1 MPTLYDNFSQVRQ
14 YIDQG
19 KPDLTSYVTKTELAN
34 CSYATTSQLSS
45 YLPLSG
51 GTLNGNLTLGNTYFL
66 TVGTERAWKLFEDGS
81 GGNAYICLQANVDSK
96 HFYIRDNAGNNI
108 RQIYESSN
116 DTNRSFVKN
125 FTPNTYTNNITPNSN
140 GVYTLG
146 NSSLQWAYTYT
157 NNLILDGININ
168 DTLSAINSTNKTH
181 YGTAV
186 HDRTSY
192 TVTATVDDFETDSN
206 GNPLAGTTICIKLT
220 SITGTNPATL
230 YPVKFIVNGKELPRW
245 YDTAAITA
253 NGRNWYRDMSEG
265 AGRYWYW
272 VFDGTYWVWHGI
284 SSEQNT
290 TYSNMTDA
298 EASAGTSTTGRLIK
312 PVTLAT
318 YYTAK
323 SCFSYDSSTGTLTIT
338 I

>member
-45 YLPLSG
+45 YLPLTG
-51 GTLNGNLTLGNTYFL
+51 GTLNGNLTLY
-66 TVGTERAWKLFEDGS
+66 
-81 GGNAYICLQANVDSK
+81 
-96 HFYIRDNAGNNI
+96 
-108 RQIYESSN
+108 
-116 DTNRSFVKN
+116 
-125 FTPNTYTNNITPNSN
+125 NTYTNNITPNSN
-140 GVYTLG
+140 SVYTLG

-157 NNLILDGININ
+157 NNLILDGTDIN
-168 DTLSAINSTNKTH
+168 DTLSAINSTCKTH

-192 TVTATVDDFETDSN
+192 TVNATVDDFETDSN